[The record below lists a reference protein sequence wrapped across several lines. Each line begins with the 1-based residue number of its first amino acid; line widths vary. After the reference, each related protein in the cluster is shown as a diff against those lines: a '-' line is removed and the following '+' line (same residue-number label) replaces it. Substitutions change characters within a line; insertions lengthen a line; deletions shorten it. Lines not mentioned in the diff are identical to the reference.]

1 MKRGG
6 HHVEERLKR
15 MEEALLQL
23 TVENRKLL
31 EQLLS
36 ENRQLREQFGALEA
50 QMRPPTPAEVAA
62 EVLPSPVEAK
72 TAKHRVALSVITSVA
87 LVPVLA
93 YTVLHMNAVQSMAM
107 TAVNA
112 LLALLLYFLGPVAGR
127 LLMEGL
133 MRAIPTVLFGQATR
147 LAIDKWRK
155 GGKAS

>member
-15 MEEALLQL
+15 MEESLLQL

-36 ENRQLREQFGALEA
+36 ENRQLREQFAALEA
-50 QMRPPTPAEVAA
+50 KMRPPTPAEVAA
-62 EVLPSPVEAK
+62 QVAPPPAEDK
-72 TAKHRVALSVITSVA
+72 TPTHRVALSVIASVA

-93 YTVLHMNAVQSMAM
+93 YTVLHMNALQSTAM
-107 TAVNA
+107 TAVSA
-112 LLALLLYFLGPVAGR
+112 LLTYFLGPVAWR

-147 LAIDKWRK
+147 IAMNKWRK